1 MNWHAAVVHDPM
13 NSSGTKNSNRAIGKS
28 GEQAALN
35 FFTQRGYTLLD
46 RNYRVPCGEIDLI
59 FEKGQVLVFVEV
71 KARRSSRYGL
81 PQEAVGHTK
90 QQRII
95 KAAMWYCQERRLQ
108 GRELRFDVIALMFHP
123 DGSCDVHHIPNAF
136 DGTDMGLF

>member
-1 MNWHAAVVHDPM
+1 MNRPGA
-13 NSSGTKNSNRAIGKS
+13 KNSNRTLGKS
-28 GEQAALN
+28 GEKAALN
-35 FFTQRGYTLLD
+35 FFTQRGYTLLE

-59 FEKGQVLVFVEV
+59 FEKQQVLIFVEV

-95 KAAMWYCQERRLQ
+95 KAAMWYCQEKGLQ
-108 GRELRFDVIALMFHP
+108 DCELRFDVIALMFHP
-123 DGSCDVHHIPNAF
+123 DGRCDVDHIPNAF
-136 DGTDMGLF
+136 DGTDRGL

>member
-1 MNWHAAVVHDPM
+1 MNFFGA
-13 NSSGTKNSNRAIGKS
+13 KNTNRTLGKS

-35 FFTQRGYTLLD
+35 FFIKRGYTLLE

-59 FEKGQVLVFVEV
+59 LEKRQVLVFVEV

-81 PQEAVGHTK
+81 PQEAVGQTK
-90 QQRII
+90 QQRIL
-95 KAAMWYCQERRLQ
+95 KAAMWYCRERGLQ

-123 DGSCDVHHIPNAF
+123 DGSCDVDHIPNAF